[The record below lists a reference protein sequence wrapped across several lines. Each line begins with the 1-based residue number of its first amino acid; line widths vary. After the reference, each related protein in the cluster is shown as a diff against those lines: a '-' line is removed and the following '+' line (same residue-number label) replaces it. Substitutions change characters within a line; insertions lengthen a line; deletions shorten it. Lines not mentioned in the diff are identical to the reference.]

1 LGGWFVDPSTNPG
14 RSGTDNARS
23 SQVNAT
29 KISTKTRCCGVGP
42 STARSVL
49 SVSSPHRQHSTLCS
63 QESVKIPS
71 TPGGYLKRIGI
82 DSASRTSNS
91 YIITFSLLEG
101 KAIPRQLSNRTI
113 ATPSIQTSH
122 QITPRKISTDPQS
135 SRQDGS

>member
-1 LGGWFVDPSTNPG
+1 VGVWAVGLVDPSTNPG

-49 SVSSPHRQHSTLCS
+49 SGSSPHRQHSTLCS

-91 YIITFSLLEG
+91 YIITFSPARRKSHPSSIEQPDDSNTINSN
-101 KAIPRQLSNRTI
+101 IPS
-113 ATPSIQTSH
+113 SYTSKD
-122 QITPRKISTDPQS
+122 IN
-135 SRQDGS
+135 